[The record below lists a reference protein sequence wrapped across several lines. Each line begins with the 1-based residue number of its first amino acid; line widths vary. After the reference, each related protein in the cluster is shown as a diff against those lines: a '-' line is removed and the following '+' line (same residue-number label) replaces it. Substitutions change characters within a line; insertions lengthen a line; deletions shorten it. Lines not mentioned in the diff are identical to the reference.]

1 MANPYINTPAMTD
14 ASIAST
20 NPEIIV
26 LERRKKMAE
35 LLAAQGAEGQ
45 PQGQMVSGY
54 YVAPSWAQRLNP
66 VLSGII
72 GQSQLRDIES
82 EQSALAEALRKKEGE
97 DLANFYKNLYGQA
110 GTADVIPQGQT
121 LRDDE
126 GNLTYGAQAGTAAVP
141 ANPQAAFEIAT
152 KTSSPLVRAQL
163 AEMLKGQKVGE
174 GEKVYSYNPMTGK
187 REVVAEGGEKFQR
200 PIEVNT
206 GNGTQ
211 LLDARTLKP
220 MGFVP
225 KVKEAGADVNPQEA
239 PLRTQFLGQI
249 QPHIQM
255 SQAYS
260 KITSAPDTAAGDM
273 SKIFGFMKILDPGST
288 VREGEYASAEQTRGI
303 PDNVVAAYNRAVTGK
318 RLTTEQREKF
328 DQAAGDLI
336 SSQKKQFDQQ
346 KQFFTNV
353 AVSARANPA
362 NVIFDPYQGL
372 DIKTTPAK
380 PAAPSAAKQLN
391 IPSTNLFNAAD
402 AIISG
407 KK

>member
-1 MANPYINTPAMTD
+1 
-14 ASIAST
+14 
-20 NPEIIV
+20 
-26 LERRKKMAE
+26 
-35 LLAAQGAEGQ
+35 
-45 PQGQMVSGY
+45 
-54 YVAPSWAQRLNP
+54 
-66 VLSGII
+66 
-72 GQSQLRDIES
+72 
-82 EQSALAEALRKKEGE
+82 LAEALRKKEGE

-110 GTADVIPQGQT
+110 GTADVVPQGQT

-126 GNLTYGAQAGTAAVP
+126 GNLTYGAQAGMAAVP

-163 AEMLKGQKVGE
+163 AEMLKGQKIGE
-174 GEKVYSYNPMTGK
+174 GEKITRFNPMTGK
-187 REVVAEGGEKFQR
+187 NEVVAEGGEKFQR

-220 MGFVP
+220 VGFVP
-225 KVKEAGADVNPQEA
+225 KVKGEGEAVNPQEA

-249 QPHIQM
+249 QPHIQI
-255 SQAYS
+255 SQAYG

-303 PDNVVAAYNRAVTGK
+303 PENVVAAYNRALTGK
-318 RLTTEQREKF
+318 RLTTEQRDKF
-328 DQAAGDLI
+328 DQAAGDLV

-353 AVSARANPA
+353 ALNAKANPS

-372 DIKTTPAK
+372 ELKTTPAK
-380 PAAPSAAKQLN
+380 PASPNAAQQLN
-391 IPSTNLFNAAD
+391 IPSANLFKNAD

-407 KK
+407 NK